1 MDTKLTV
8 EKYSASHKHLWDTFV
23 KQAKNAT
30 FLFERDFMEY
40 HSDRFKDFSLLVF
53 NKGKL
58 ISVLPANIVENE
70 VFSHQGLTYGGFVL
84 SPKTK
89 FTEVLNSYK
98 AVLVFLSSEGI
109 TKLHLKPIPKI
120 YCSQPSDEID
130 YLLFLTEAQQT
141 RVDLS
146 STIDLGNP
154 LKIQSNRTEGVK
166 KAIKQNLII
175 SEVTEFHSFWEEILV
190 PNLKKQ
196 HAAKPVHSVAEIT
209 QLARSFPKNIKQ
221 YNVYQ
226 GETIVA
232 GATIFETEH
241 LAHVQYISA
250 NANKQQL
257 GSLDFLFHHLITEKY
272 ANKRYFDFGVSN
284 ENAGRNVNKGLL
296 YWKECFG
303 ARSIAQSFYTVQTAH
318 HSQLDSVF
326 I

>member
-1 MDTKLTV
+1 METELTV
-8 EKYSASHKHLWDTFV
+8 EKYKASHKHLWDTFV
-23 KQAKNAT
+23 QQAKNAT
-30 FLFERDFMEY
+30 FLFARDFMEY
-40 HSDRFKDFSLLVF
+40 HNDRFKDFSLLVF
-53 NKGKL
+53 NKGKVV
-58 ISVLPANIVENE
+58 SVLPANVVEDE

-84 SPKTK
+84 SSKAK
-89 FTEVLNSYK
+89 FTDVLSAYK
-98 AVLVFLSSEGI
+98 AVLSFLSSEGI

-130 YLLFLTEAQQT
+130 YLLFLTEGQQT

-146 STIDLGNP
+146 STIDLRNP

-166 KAIKQNLII
+166 KALKQGLVL
-175 SEVTEFHSFWEEILV
+175 SEVTEFQSFWEDILI
-190 PNLKKQ
+190 PNLKEQ
-196 HAAKPVHSVAEIT
+196 HGAKPVHSVNEIT

-221 YNVYQ
+221 FNVYQ

-241 LAHVQYISA
+241 LAHIQYISA

-257 GSLDFLFHHLITEKY
+257 GSLDFLFHHLITERY
-272 ANKRYFDFGVSN
+272 AEKHYFDFGISN
-284 ENAGRNVNKGLL
+284 ENAGKNINKGLL

-303 ARSIAQSFYTVQTAH
+303 ARSVAQHFYTVHTAH